1 MLQYSY
7 ILSTTS
13 NYVTLSWP
21 IYALQ
26 LKLQSES
33 KMGYLS
39 NLLKKVPETPWIV
52 LESTNVKQS
61 DSE

>member
-39 NLLKKVPETPWIV
+39 TLLKKVPETPWIV